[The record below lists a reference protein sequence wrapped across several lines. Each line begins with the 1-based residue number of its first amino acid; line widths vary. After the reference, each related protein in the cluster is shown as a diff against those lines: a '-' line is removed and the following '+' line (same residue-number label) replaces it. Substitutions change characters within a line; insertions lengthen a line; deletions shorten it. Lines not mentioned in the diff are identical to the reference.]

1 MQDKSSLTIF
11 IIIVNGEAELLNK
24 CYGHRADTIM
34 KLLNIICLPTIV
46 TL

>member
-11 IIIVNGEAELLNK
+11 IIIVNGEAKLLNK
-24 CYGHRADTIM
+24 SYGRRADTIK
-34 KLLNIICLPTIV
+34 KLLNIICLTTIV